1 MKLKTLSDFKN
12 KYRNQT
18 VNIFLRCDLNITEND
33 LSRIEMS
40 IPTIKKLLSYNFV
53 NKIVICSHLGRP
65 KSREVDLSLN
75 NKVHKYLEIKLEREI
90 SFIDY
95 KENLNFSEF
104 FSSKDKIFLLE
115 NIRFFDGELNNSKL
129 LSRALSSMCDVFI
142 NDAFG
147 ASHRKHSSVYG
158 VSFLMDSYAGE
169 LMLKELSTITKINST
184 SSGKSVLI
192 IGGAKIEDKSGIL
205 VNLIEKVDKIII
217 GGGMIANFLTKNL
230 DKKLKEIYHT
240 NKEKFYIPE
249 DLLVSKNFSENSKK
263 NIIHVSDYNDSLKI
277 VDIGFKSIKSISEL
291 LKNIEIAI
299 WNGSM
304 GVFEWE
310 QCSMGTKSLINLL
323 KENNIK
329 TYAGGGSTIEAINK
343 FDHKSSFEH
352 VSSGG
357 GAFLELL
364 EKETLPGI
372 ENLYD
377 AR

>member
-12 KYRNQT
+12 KYSNQK

-65 KSREVDLSLN
+65 KSREVELSLN
-75 NKVHKYLEIKLEREI
+75 NKVHKYLEMKLEREI

-129 LSRALSSMCDVFI
+129 LSSALSSMCDVFI

-230 DKKLKEIYHT
+230 DKKLKEIYHS

-249 DLLVSKNFSENSKK
+249 DLLVSKNFSENSEK
-263 NIIHVSDYNDSLKI
+263 NLIHVSDYNDSLKI

-372 ENLYD
+372 ENLYE

>member
-1 MKLKTLSDFKN
+1 M
-12 KYRNQT
+12 
-18 VNIFLRCDLNITEND
+18 
-33 LSRIEMS
+33 
-40 IPTIKKLLSYNFV
+40 
-53 NKIVICSHLGRP
+53 
-65 KSREVDLSLN
+65 
-75 NKVHKYLEIKLEREI
+75 
-90 SFIDY
+90 
-95 KENLNFSEF
+95 
-104 FSSKDKIFLLE
+104 
-115 NIRFFDGELNNSKL
+115 
-129 LSRALSSMCDVFI
+129 
-142 NDAFG
+142 
-147 ASHRKHSSVYG
+147 
-158 VSFLMDSYAGE
+158 
-169 LMLKELSTITKINST
+169 
-184 SSGKSVLI
+184 
-192 IGGAKIEDKSGIL
+192 

-230 DKKLKEIYHT
+230 DKKLKEIYHN

-249 DLLVSKNFSENSKK
+249 DLLVSKNFSENSEK
-263 NIIHVSDYNDSLKI
+263 NIIHVSDYNDSLNI

-372 ENLYD
+372 ENLYET
-377 AR
+377 R

>member
-1 MKLKTLSDFKN
+1 
-12 KYRNQT
+12 
-18 VNIFLRCDLNITEND
+18 
-33 LSRIEMS
+33 
-40 IPTIKKLLSYNFV
+40 
-53 NKIVICSHLGRP
+53 
-65 KSREVDLSLN
+65 
-75 NKVHKYLEIKLEREI
+75 
-90 SFIDY
+90 
-95 KENLNFSEF
+95 
-104 FSSKDKIFLLE
+104 
-115 NIRFFDGELNNSKL
+115 
-129 LSRALSSMCDVFI
+129 
-142 NDAFG
+142 
-147 ASHRKHSSVYG
+147 
-158 VSFLMDSYAGE
+158 MDSYAGE

-184 SSGKSVLI
+184 SSAKSVLI

-230 DKKLKEIYHT
+230 DKKLKEIYHN

-249 DLLVSKNFSENSKK
+249 DLLVSKNFSENSEK
-263 NIIHVSDYNDSLKI
+263 NIIHVSDYNDSLNI

-372 ENLYD
+372 ENLYETK
-377 AR
+377 

>member
-12 KYRNQT
+12 KYSNQK

-65 KSREVDLSLN
+65 KSREVELSLN
-75 NKVHKYLEIKLEREI
+75 NKVHKYLEMKLEREI

-129 LSRALSSMCDVFI
+129 LSKALSSMCDVFI

-230 DKKLKEIYHT
+230 DKKLKEIYQT

-249 DLLVSKNFSENSKK
+249 DLLVSKNFSENSEK

-372 ENLYD
+372 ENLYE

>member
-12 KYRNQT
+12 KYSNQK

-75 NKVHKYLEIKLEREI
+75 NKVHKYLEMKLEREI

-158 VSFLMDSYAGE
+158 VSLLMDSYAGE

-249 DLLVSKNFSENSKK
+249 DLLVSKNFSENSEK

-372 ENLYD
+372 ENLYET
-377 AR
+377 R

>member
-65 KSREVDLSLN
+65 KSREVGLSLY
-75 NKVHKYLEIKLEREI
+75 NKVHKYLEMKLEREI

-158 VSFLMDSYAGE
+158 VSF
-169 LMLKELSTITKINST
+169 
-184 SSGKSVLI
+184 
-192 IGGAKIEDKSGIL
+192 
-205 VNLIEKVDKIII
+205 
-217 GGGMIANFLTKNL
+217 
-230 DKKLKEIYHT
+230 
-240 NKEKFYIPE
+240 
-249 DLLVSKNFSENSKK
+249 
-263 NIIHVSDYNDSLKI
+263 
-277 VDIGFKSIKSISEL
+277 
-291 LKNIEIAI
+291 
-299 WNGSM
+299 
-304 GVFEWE
+304 
-310 QCSMGTKSLINLL
+310 
-323 KENNIK
+323 
-329 TYAGGGSTIEAINK
+329 
-343 FDHKSSFEH
+343 
-352 VSSGG
+352 
-357 GAFLELL
+357 
-364 EKETLPGI
+364 
-372 ENLYD
+372 
-377 AR
+377 

>member
-12 KYRNQT
+12 KYRNQK
-18 VNIFLRCDLNITEND
+18 VDVFLRCDLNITEND
-33 LSRIEMS
+33 ASRIEMS
-40 IPTIKKLLSYNFV
+40 IPTIKELLSYNFV

-65 KSREVDLSLN
+65 KSREVGLSLN
-75 NKVHKYLEIKLEREI
+75 NKVHKYLELKLEKEI
-90 SFIDY
+90 NFIDY
-95 KENLNFSEF
+95 RENLNFSDF
-104 FSSKDKIFLLE
+104 FSSKGKIFLLE
-115 NIRFFDGELNNSKL
+115 NIRFFEGELNNSKF
-129 LSRALSSMCDVFI
+129 LSEALSSMCDVFI

-158 VSFLMDSYAGE
+158 ISFLMDSYAGE
-169 LMLKELSTITKINST
+169 LMLKELSTIAQINSK
-184 SSGKSVLI
+184 SSMKTILI
-192 IGGAKIEDKSGIL
+192 IGGAKIADKSGIL
-205 VNLIEKVDKIII
+205 VNLIEKVDKVII
-217 GGGMIANFLTKNL
+217 GGGMIANFLTLNL
-230 DKKLKEIYHT
+230 DKKLKEIYYA
-240 NKEKFYIPE
+240 NEEKFYIPE
-249 DLLVSKNFSENSKK
+249 DLLVSKNFSENSEK
-263 NIIHVSDYNDSLKI
+263 IFISASDYNDSLKI
-277 VDIGFKSIKSISEL
+277 VDIGFKSINSISKL
-291 LKNIEIAI
+291 LKNIQIAI

-310 QCSMGTKSLINLL
+310 QCNMGTKSLINLL

-329 TYAGGGSTIEAINK
+329 TYAGGGSTIEAINR

-377 AR
+377 TK

>member
-12 KYRNQT
+12 KYSNQK

-75 NKVHKYLEIKLEREI
+75 NKVHKYLEMKLEREI

-249 DLLVSKNFSENSKK
+249 DLLVSKNFSENSEK

-372 ENLYD
+372 ENLYET
-377 AR
+377 R

>member
-12 KYRNQT
+12 KYSNQK

-65 KSREVDLSLN
+65 KSREVELSLN
-75 NKVHKYLEIKLEREI
+75 NKVHKYLEMKLEREI

-95 KENLNFSEF
+95 KKNLNFSEF
-104 FSSKDKIFLLE
+104 FSSKDKVFLLE

-230 DKKLKEIYHT
+230 DKKLKEIYQT

-249 DLLVSKNFSENSKK
+249 DLLVSKNFSENSEK

-372 ENLYD
+372 ENLYE